1 MSAAACQSG
10 AACVCTALAARPIAP
25 LLHAKYCMLGCAGAP
40 IENLYPAVVE
50 DVSKEE
56 QCAAFV
62 HEVVEQHGAIDHAVS
77 CFGAW

>member
-1 MSAAACQSG
+1 
-10 AACVCTALAARPIAP
+10 
-25 LLHAKYCMLGCAGAP
+25 MLGCAGAP